1 LLTGKKKKT
10 GPIQKV
16 RKTENNPAWI
26 VFLVI
31 PALLF
36 AGCIGN
42 ALVLQKQHGLK
53 YSLAQGDQLTYEIT
67 SDSAN
72 KDTTVKWGL
81 EMDVTNTSD
90 TFLNLKIIP
99 GNVDQQPPE
108 SPYTLTITPY
118 GNVITT
124 SFSGPVAREIQ
135 PEFPNGLKY
144 PEKPV
149 RFGEVWTEPV
159 AYSGTYPTKDG
170 IVEYSVTGDSR
181 YTWFD
186 QKTVPVSAGKFQCI
200 GVKQDVNFTLVEKIV
215 TGNNTIYTT
224 SEGKINGENWIDQD
238 KGFLVLSRYS
248 VKKTLKADISDVMKT
263 AGFAE
268 FHREI
273 PSDSTISC
281 ELMNVKN

>member
-1 LLTGKKKKT
+1 
-10 GPIQKV
+10 V
-16 RKTENNPAWI
+16 RKTENNSAWI

-31 PALLF
+31 PALLL
-36 AGCIGN
+36 AGCTGN
-42 ALVLQKQHGLK
+42 AQVLKEHGLK
-53 YSLAQGDQLTYEIT
+53 YSLSQGDQLTYEIT
-67 SDSAN
+67 SAPGN
-72 KDTTVKWGL
+72 KDTAIKWDL

-90 TFLNLKIIP
+90 TFLDLKVIP
-99 GNVDQQPPE
+99 GNIDQQPPE
-108 SPYTLTITPY
+108 SPYTMTITPY
-118 GNVITT
+118 GNVIAT

-159 AYSGTYPTKDG
+159 AHSGTYPTKDG

-181 YTWFD
+181 YTCFD
-186 QKTVPVSAGKFQCI
+186 QKTIPVSAGTFQCV
-200 GVKQDVNFTLVEKIV
+200 GVKQEVNFTLVEKIV

-224 SEGKINGENWIDQD
+224 SKGKITGENWIDQE

-248 VKKTLKADISDVMKT
+248 VEKTLKADITDMMKK

-281 ELMNVKN
+281 ELMKVKNQMRIAHG